1 VSLQARL
8 LRSTFVVLAAF
19 FACYAAWHVGSGSWP
34 PFGTGTAAALFVYFY
49 DRIVV
54 RPSFDR
60 PASRR

>member
-1 VSLQARL
+1 
-8 LRSTFVVLAAF
+8 VLAAF